1 MTPISVRPLLAPDVT
16 DAELE
21 RLAQR
26 YAANPNL
33 QALWPDTGASSCARL
48 AQVSGAEIWVVSS
61 PAGEPSA
68 WHDHGG
74 TRAAFAVA
82 HGCVLEQS
90 WRPGGVQERL
100 LDRGDAVSLGSGD
113 VHRIQAAGTGRALT
127 VHAYTPRLAQLV
139 EHDVRLPTADLVF
152 AGGRAG

>member
-1 MTPISVRPLLAPDVT
+1 MTPTSVLPVLAPAVT

-33 QALWPDTGASSCARL
+33 QVLWPDTGAPSSARL
-48 AQVSGAEIWVVSS
+48 AQAPGVEIWLVSW
-61 PAGEPSA
+61 PAGELST

-74 TRAAFAVA
+74 SRAAFAVA

-90 WRPGGVQERL
+90 WRPGGLSGRL

-113 VHRIQAAGTGRALT
+113 VHRVQGVGPARALT

-139 EHDVRLPTADLVF
+139 EHDVWLPSAELVS
-152 AGGRAG
+152 AGGRAR